1 MKGLVIPGIN
11 MNALIVILKL
21 IILILKKELLMMQT
35 QAIDGLFLKKKS
47 EEMRCYTQRIIHYI
61 DLTNGIEDI
70 KNLGGQNFSF
80 IRIQSTSLEQGHLEA
95 VLIDLDNDFLMN
107 LALGN
112 KCIVHDRASRKGEL
126 SRAIWY
132 GLPWIK
138 YVLERAWFNKKP
150 DKVMVKTY
158 NCIKYFDSMYNK
170 LSISTMRK
178 INYYKKFL
186 FCSQI
191 DLKYVCSKTTH
202 DGQHSYYKNILAT
215 HLLENHE

>member
-1 MKGLVIPGIN
+1 MKVLAIPGTNIDV
-11 MNALIVILKL
+11 LIVTLKL

-35 QAIDGLFLKKKS
+35 QVTNGLVLKKKP
-47 EEMRCYTQRIIHYI
+47 EETRCYIQRTIHYI
-61 DLTNGIEDI
+61 NLTNGIENI

-95 VLIDLDNDFLMN
+95 VLTDLDNDFLMN

-112 KCIVHDRASRKGEL
+112 RCIIHDRSSRKGEL

-150 DKVMVKTY
+150 DKVMVKAY
-158 NCIKYFDSMYNK
+158 NCIKYFNFTYDK
-170 LSISTMRK
+170 LSVPTIRK

-186 FCSQI
+186 FCNQI
-191 DLKYVCSKTTH
+191 NLKYVCSKTTH
-202 DGQHSYYKNILAT
+202 DGQHNYYKNILAA
-215 HLLENHE
+215 HLLKES